1 MTTPLDLVITH
12 AGRAA
17 LIDAGGGGTAAVVIA
32 EVGLTNGVFVAA
44 PTLTALP
51 GEFKRIDTIAGQ
63 AADADTLHLMVRD
76 SSADTYTAR
85 GFALYLDDG
94 TLFAV
99 YGQADPFLGKY
110 SASHFLTAIDLKFAA
125 GEAALIAFGDANF
138 LNPPATEAEK
148 GVAYLASIA
157 EALAGAVADKIIT
170 PAALAAVLENYVSS
184 TLLGA
189 VDGVATLGPDGKLA
203 EAQRPPADT
212 FQVFVVADEAAMLAL
227 ADAAPGNFAVQ
238 EGDGLIFVLQ
248 SLPATTLANWV
259 EITTPAPVSSV
270 NSKVG
275 AVVLTAADVG
285 AVPTTRTVQGGGLV
299 TGGGTLAANR
309 TLTVPKA
316 SEADVA
322 AGEDDTKAVTP
333 LAIAAA
339 LAGKASG
346 GATVTG
352 DGLVIGGGPLS
363 TNPVLSVIAATV
375 AELAGR
381 AANRA
386 VSPVTLANL
395 PKSLTPNGYLTLP
408 FPDEEGRMPILQ
420 WVTYRS
426 VIFAESAPYV
436 SWPIVFPNGILF
448 GGATAYLAAP
458 SPARNL
464 WAQLAAP
471 TIYGTNVQLQRVT
484 EVDLRVDGF
493 DVFMLGY

>member
-1 MTTPLDLVITH
+1 MTTPLDLVITD

-32 EVGLTNGVFVAA
+32 EVGLTAGVFVAA

-63 AADADTLHLMVRD
+63 AVDADTLHLMVRD
-76 SSADTYTAR
+76 SSDDTYTAR
-85 GFALYLDDG
+85 GFALYLADG

-125 GEAALIAFGDANF
+125 GEAALIEFGDANF
-138 LNPPATEAEK
+138 LNPPATETEK

-170 PAALAAVLENYVSS
+170 PAALATVLENYVASS
-184 TLLGA
+184 LLGA
-189 VDGVATLGPDGKLA
+189 VDGVATLGPDGKLV

-212 FQVFVVADEAAMLAL
+212 FQVFVVANEAAMLAL
-227 ADAAPGNFAVQ
+227 AAAAPGNFAVR
-238 EGDGLIFVLQ
+238 EDNGLVYVLQ
-248 SLPATTLANWV
+248 SLPAATLANWV
-259 EITTPAPVSSV
+259 EISTPAPVSSV
-270 NSKVG
+270 NTKVG
-275 AVVLTAADVG
+275 AVMLTAADVG

-299 TGGGTLAANR
+299 TGGGTLGANR
-309 TLTVPKA
+309 TLTVAKA
-316 SEADVA
+316 SQAEVA
-322 AGEDDTKAVTP
+322 AGEDDAKAVTP
-333 LAIAAA
+333 FAMAAA

-346 GATVTG
+346 EATVTG
-352 DGLVIGGGPLS
+352 GGLVTGGGALA
-363 TNPVLSVIAATV
+363 TNPVLSVTAATLV
-375 AELAGR
+375 ELAAR

-408 FPDEEGRMPILQ
+408 FPDEEGRLPILQ
-420 WVTYRS
+420 WVTYRA
-426 VIFAESAPYV
+426 VLLAETPIWV
-436 SWPIVFPNGILF
+436 NWPIVFPNGPLF
-448 GGATAYLAAP
+448 GGATVWLP
-458 SPARNL
+458 SPSTGRDM
-464 WAQLAAP
+464 WVQLAGP
-471 TIYGTNVQLQRVT
+471 TAIGTYVQPQS
-484 EVDLRVDGF
+484 VDRENNRIDGF

>member
-1 MTTPLDLVITH
+1 MTTPLDLVITN

-32 EVGLTNGVFVAA
+32 EVGLTAGAFVAA

-51 GEFKRIDTIAGQ
+51 GEFKRIDTIAGA

-76 SSADTYTAR
+76 SSDDTYVAR
-85 GFALYLDDG
+85 GFALYLADG

-125 GEAALIAFGDANF
+125 GEAALIAFGDTNF
-138 LNPPATEAEK
+138 LNPPATETEK
-148 GVAYLASIA
+148 GVAFLASIA

-170 PAALAAVLENYVSS
+170 PAALAAVLENYVS
-184 TLLGA
+184 TALLGV

-212 FQVFVVADEAAMLAL
+212 FQVFVVANEAAMLAL
-227 ADAAPGNFAVQ
+227 AGAAPGNFAVR
-238 EGDGLIFVLQ
+238 EDNGLVYVLQ
-248 SLPATTLANWV
+248 ALPAATLANWV
-259 EITTPAPVSSV
+259 EISTPAPVSSV
-270 NSKVG
+270 NTKVG

-309 TLTVPKA
+309 TLTVTKA
-316 SEADVA
+316 SQAEVA

-333 LAIAAA
+333 YAMATA

-352 DGLVIGGGPLS
+352 GGLVTGGGPLS
-363 TNPVLSVIAATV
+363 TNPVLSVAAATL
-375 AELAGR
+375 AELAAR
-381 AANRA
+381 TADRA

-408 FPDEEGRMPILQ
+408 FPDEEGRLPILQ
-420 WVTYRS
+420 WVTYRTPILS
-426 VIFAESAPYV
+426 EGAVWV
-436 SWPIVFPNGILF
+436 NWPIVFPNAILF
-448 GGATAYLAAP
+448 GGATAWLQAP
-458 SPARNL
+458 NNFRDL
-464 WAQLAAP
+464 WPQLAAP
-471 TIYGTNVQLQRVT
+471 TTAGTWVQLQR
-484 EVDLRVDGF
+484 DDPNDIRIDGF